1 MGKHPGCTQSELTTA
16 LHLDWG
22 HSQRTVL
29 KLVEGG
35 FLLREKDGRAY
46 RLTLSEQG
54 QRAFTAS
61 HQVFFDWDEQA
72 LTNLTPEERC
82 QLTAPFVQGPG
93 QKHLAGCRL
102 LPLKTPC
109 TLRCRVLFCVQRAKS
124 GVIISL
130 KVVWG
135 LFKML
140 LWVAHNWS
148 VYL

>member
-1 MGKHPGCTQSELTTA
+1 MFRTFSYACTVLYRRFTQYTSARLNQLGLSFGTLFFLIYVGKHPGCTTSELTTA

-54 QRAFTAS
+54 QRAFEAS

-72 LTNLTPEERC
+72 LANLTPEERR
-82 QLTAPFVQGPG
+82 QLTA
-93 QKHLAGCRL
+93 L
-102 LPLKTPC
+102 LYKALGKN
-109 TLRCRVLFCVQRAKS
+109 TLP
-124 GVIISL
+124 
-130 KVVWG
+130 
-135 LFKML
+135 
-140 LWVAHNWS
+140 VAAS
-148 VYL
+148 SC

>member
-1 MGKHPGCTQSELTTA
+1 MFRTFSYACTVLYRRFTQYTSARLNQLGLSFGTLFFLIYVGKHPGCTQSELTTA

-54 QRAFTAS
+54 QCAFTAS

-72 LTNLTPEERC
+72 LANLTPEERR
-82 QLTAPFVQGPG
+82 QLTA
-93 QKHLAGCRL
+93 L
-102 LPLKTPC
+102 LYKALGKN
-109 TLRCRVLFCVQRAKS
+109 TLPDAASSC
-124 GVIISL
+124 
-130 KVVWG
+130 
-135 LFKML
+135 
-140 LWVAHNWS
+140 
-148 VYL
+148 

>member
-1 MGKHPGCTQSELTTA
+1 MFRTFSYACTVLYRRFTQYTSARLNQLGLSFGTLFFLIYVGKHPGCTQSELTIA

-72 LTNLTPEERC
+72 LANLTPEERR
-82 QLTAPFVQGPG
+82 QLTA
-93 QKHLAGCRL
+93 L
-102 LPLKTPC
+102 LYKALGKN
-109 TLRCRVLFCVQRAKS
+109 TLPDAASSC
-124 GVIISL
+124 
-130 KVVWG
+130 
-135 LFKML
+135 
-140 LWVAHNWS
+140 
-148 VYL
+148 

>member
-1 MGKHPGCTQSELTTA
+1 MFRTFSYACTVLYRRFTQYTSTRLNQLGLSFGTLFFLIYVGKHPGCTQSELTTA

-54 QRAFTAS
+54 QRAFEAS

-72 LTNLTPEERC
+72 LANLTPEERR
-82 QLTAPFVQGPG
+82 QLTA
-93 QKHLAGCRL
+93 L
-102 LPLKTPC
+102 LYKALGKN
-109 TLRCRVLFCVQRAKS
+109 TLP
-124 GVIISL
+124 
-130 KVVWG
+130 
-135 LFKML
+135 
-140 LWVAHNWS
+140 VAAS
-148 VYL
+148 SC

>member
-1 MGKHPGCTQSELTTA
+1 MFRTFSYACTVLYRRFTQYTSARLNQLGLSFGTLFFLIYVGKHPGCTQSELTTA

-54 QRAFTAS
+54 QHAFEAS

-72 LTNLTPEERC
+72 LANLTPEERR
-82 QLTAPFVQGPG
+82 QLTA
-93 QKHLAGCRL
+93 L
-102 LPLKTPC
+102 LYKALGKN
-109 TLRCRVLFCVQRAKS
+109 TLPDAAFSC
-124 GVIISL
+124 
-130 KVVWG
+130 
-135 LFKML
+135 
-140 LWVAHNWS
+140 
-148 VYL
+148 

>member
-1 MGKHPGCTQSELTTA
+1 MFRTFSYACTVLYRRFTQYTSARLNQLGLSFGTLFFLIYVGKHPGCTQSELTTA

-54 QRAFTAS
+54 QRAFEAN

-72 LTNLTPEERC
+72 LANLTPEERR
-82 QLTAPFVQGPG
+82 QLTA
-93 QKHLAGCRL
+93 L
-102 LPLKTPC
+102 LYKALGKN
-109 TLRCRVLFCVQRAKS
+109 TLPDAASSC
-124 GVIISL
+124 
-130 KVVWG
+130 
-135 LFKML
+135 
-140 LWVAHNWS
+140 
-148 VYL
+148 

>member
-1 MGKHPGCTQSELTTA
+1 MFRTFSYACTVLYRRFTQYTSARLNQLGLSFGTLFFLIYVGKHPGCTQSELTTA

-35 FLLREKDGRAY
+35 FLLRKKDGRAY

-72 LTNLTPEERC
+72 LANLTPEERR
-82 QLTAPFVQGPG
+82 QLTA
-93 QKHLAGCRL
+93 L
-102 LPLKTPC
+102 LYKALGKN
-109 TLRCRVLFCVQRAKS
+109 TLP
-124 GVIISL
+124 
-130 KVVWG
+130 
-135 LFKML
+135 
-140 LWVAHNWS
+140 VAAS
-148 VYL
+148 SC

>member
-1 MGKHPGCTQSELTTA
+1 MFRTFSYACTVLYRRFTQYTSARLNQLGLSFGTLFFLIYVGKHPGCTQSELTTA

-72 LTNLTPEERC
+72 LANLTPEERR
-82 QLTAPFVQGPG
+82 QLIA
-93 QKHLAGCRL
+93 L
-102 LPLKTPC
+102 LYKALGKN
-109 TLRCRVLFCVQRAKS
+109 TLPDAASSC
-124 GVIISL
+124 
-130 KVVWG
+130 
-135 LFKML
+135 
-140 LWVAHNWS
+140 
-148 VYL
+148 

>member
-1 MGKHPGCTQSELTTA
+1 MFRTFSYACTVLYRRFTQYTSARLNQLGLSFGTLFFLIYVGKHPGCTQSELTTA

-72 LTNLTPEERC
+72 LANLTPEERR
-82 QLTAPFVQGPG
+82 QLTA
-93 QKHLAGCRL
+93 L
-102 LPLKTPC
+102 LYKALGKN
-109 TLRCRVLFCVQRAKS
+109 TLPD
-124 GVIISL
+124 
-130 KVVWG
+130 
-135 LFKML
+135 
-140 LWVAHNWS
+140 VAS
-148 VYL
+148 SC

>member
-1 MGKHPGCTQSELTTA
+1 MFRTFSYACTVLYRRFTQYTSARLNQLGLSFGTLFFLIYVGKHPGCTQSELTTA

-72 LTNLTPEERC
+72 LANLTPEERR
-82 QLTAPFVQGPG
+82 QLTA
-93 QKHLAGCRL
+93 L
-102 LPLKTPC
+102 LYKALGKN
-109 TLRCRVLFCVQRAKS
+109 TLP
-124 GVIISL
+124 
-130 KVVWG
+130 
-135 LFKML
+135 
-140 LWVAHNWS
+140 VAAS
-148 VYL
+148 SC